1 MNVQEWL
8 ITRYWIG
15 LYSWSVGI
23 DNQINKFDL
32 IDENFK
38 YFKFRK
44 LKTIREIS
52 VACLRTLKVSI
63 INDESLGKLDKLRRT
78 DKSKFGSSWL
88 RVHSGVAHLCP
99 NTYEDE
105 LF

>member
-1 MNVQEWL
+1 
-8 ITRYWIG
+8 
-15 LYSWSVGI
+15 
-23 DNQINKFDL
+23 L

-78 DKSKFGSSWL
+78 DKSKFGSS
-88 RVHSGVAHLCP
+88 
-99 NTYEDE
+99 
-105 LF
+105 